1 MRKYKSGYIDA
12 SLTFRAP
19 AVESGGFFSYH
30 GIWAPGVRLFR
41 SIGFGAKT
49 AVISLV
55 IVLPVLGLL
64 GWLISGAYAQAMDA
78 RKTALR
84 QHVEVVIG
92 ILKNAQ
98 AQEALGVPRETAEA
112 SAKQLIASLRYSES
126 EYFWIN
132 NMAVQVVMHPTNPNL
147 NGKDASGIKDP
158 SGKAVFQSF
167 VHEVRQNGKGFV
179 TYQWPKPGSDKPVD
193 KVSYVQGFEPWGWVV
208 GTGLYVD
215 DLRAAFLTSLAGV
228 AAVISVVA
236 LAVAYLFISFYKV
249 MNGGLNQTRR
259 ILQAMTVGDL
269 SMNPSPWG
277 RDEAAALMLDLA
289 AMQDSLRGLVSEI
302 RSSSASIVES
312 SAVVAHGA
320 QDLAARTEQAA
331 ANLEQTAA
339 SMEEIS
345 ATVASTLENT
355 GNAATVA
362 QRNAGMATQGS
373 EVMAEVVRSM
383 QQIKDSS
390 ARIADIIGTIDSIAF
405 QTNILALNAAVE
417 AARAGEQG
425 RGFAV
430 VASEVRSL
438 ATRSADAAK
447 EIKSLISGSVERVES
462 GVDTVQRARDMI
474 GGIVDASKQVDTLL
488 GEVSGVSREQ
498 TQGIRQVGEAVSEL
512 DRATQQNSALVE
524 ETAAS
529 AEQLKALADGLS
541 KQVEHFVLAK

>member
-1 MRKYKSGYIDA
+1 MRKNQSGFVDA
-12 SLTFRAP
+12 SLTFRP
-19 AVESGGFFSYH
+19 VTVQSGGFFSYH

-55 IVLPVLGLL
+55 ILLPMLSLL
-64 GWLISGAYAQAMDA
+64 GWLISDAYAQAMDA
-78 RKTALR
+78 RKAALR
-84 QHVEVVIG
+84 QHVEVVVG
-92 ILKNAQ
+92 ILKSSQ
-98 AQEALGVPRETAEA
+98 AQEAVGVPRETAQA
-112 SAKQLIASLRYSES
+112 TAKQLISTLRYNES

-132 NMAVQVVMHPTNPNL
+132 NMDVQVVMHPTKPDL

-158 SGKAVFQSF
+158 SGKAVFQAF
-167 VHEVRQNGKGFV
+167 VQEVRQNGQGFV
-179 TYQWPKPGSDKPVD
+179 AYQWPKPGSDKPVD
-193 KVSYVQGFEPWGWVV
+193 KVSYVKGFEPWGWVV

-215 DLRAAFLTSLAGV
+215 DLKAAFLASLVKV

-259 ILQAMTVGDL
+259 FLQAMALGDL
-269 SMNPSPWG
+269 SMSPSPWG
-277 RDEAAALMLDLA
+277 KDEAAALMKDLA
-289 AMQDSLRGLVSEI
+289 AMQDSLRGVVSKV
-302 RSSSASIVES
+302 RSCSLGIVES
-312 SAVVAHGA
+312 SAVVANGA
-320 QDLAARTEQAA
+320 QDLAARTEQTA

-362 QRNAGMATQGS
+362 QRNAGLATQGS
-373 EVMAEVVRSM
+373 EVMTEVVQSM
-383 QQIKDSS
+383 QQIKESS
-390 ARIADIIGTIDSIAF
+390 TRIADIIGTIDSIAF

-447 EIKSLISGSVERVES
+447 EIKSLISGSVERVDA

-474 GGIVDASKQVDTLL
+474 GGIVTASQQVGTLL
-488 GEVSGVSREQ
+488 GEVSEVSREQ

-529 AEQLKALADGLS
+529 AESLKALADGLA
-541 KQVEHFVLAK
+541 KQVEHFVLAA